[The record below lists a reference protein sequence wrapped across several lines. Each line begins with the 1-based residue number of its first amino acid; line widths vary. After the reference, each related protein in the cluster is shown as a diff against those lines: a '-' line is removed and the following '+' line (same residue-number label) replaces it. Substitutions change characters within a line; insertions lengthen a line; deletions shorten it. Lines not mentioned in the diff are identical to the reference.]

1 MDRDTITLNSIMEMC
16 IRCDYLVTT
25 CYNASFALN
34 FLKKIKNLYD
44 VILIEAQMPDMNSY
58 HFLQHVTQQI
68 KIPVIMMCVDQSITP
83 SLMMKAIEKGACG
96 YWIKPLSEGKINNI
110 WQHVVRKVL
119 KENNQH
125 DQVFEILNV
134 KDLKK
139 REKDDYAPT
148 SSCDDNINYQPS
160 TKRSHF
166 SWSQKLNKK
175 ILMRCESTWHSR
187 SKGKKKVMKL
197 MNVPGLTIQQIA
209 SHLQKF
215 KLRLKRE
222 TEENKKP
229 KVGKKKIKMGW

>member
-1 MDRDTITLNSIMEMC
+1 MEMC
-16 IRCDYLVTT
+16 IRCNYLVTT
-25 CYNASFALN
+25 CCNASFALN
-34 FLKKIKNLYD
+34 FLEKIKNLYD

-96 YWIKPLSEGKINNI
+96 YWIKPLSEGQINNI

-125 DQVFEILNV
+125 DQVLEILDV

-139 REKDDYAPT
+139 GKKMIMHLLLLVMIILTISLQQRGVVFNGHKNCIKKFLCTVNQLGIHE
-148 SSCDDNINYQPS
+148 
-160 TKRSHF
+160 TKA
-166 SWSQKLNKK
+166 
-175 ILMRCESTWHSR
+175 
-187 SKGKKKVMKL
+187 KKKVMKL
-197 MNVPGLTIQQIA
+197 MNVPGLTIQQVA

-222 TEENKKP
+222 TKRYFP
-229 KVGKKKIKMGW
+229 